1 MEKSIGAL
9 WITNGKNGEFWK
21 GNIEIEKEGKKEKIN
36 VIVFKNTY
44 KKDNQ
49 PDFRIYKQKEKQ
61 EENYIPNDEENQ
73 FEIFSDDDLPF

>member
-36 VIVFKNTY
+36 VILFKNTY
-44 KKDNQ
+44 KKDNKT
-49 PDFRIYKQKEKQ
+49 DFRMFKQKEK
-61 EENYIPNDEENQ
+61 EEQYIPNDEENS
-73 FEIFSDDDLPF
+73 FEITDPSDLPF

>member
-21 GNIEIEKEGKKEKIN
+21 GNIELPDGTKQN
-36 VIVFKNTY
+36 VIVFKNIY

-49 PDFRIYKQKEKQ
+49 PDFRIFKQKEKQ
-61 EENYIPNDEENQ
+61 EENYVPNDEEVLQ
-73 FEIFSDDDLPF
+73 PDDLPF